1 MDSKYFPA
9 GLCSNIKSLKEY
21 KKNHYKTETYKY
33 DNKEESVNIK
43 ESLRMYNI
51 DYNIYLSMYDMLINK
66 LIKLE
71 SEYIKG
77 NNSIILRNN
86 LSKLNKEINGY
97 NNLAIQM
104 NINRVLLLREDDN
117 LNIPKL
123 KLIKCTIHNFDQ

>member
-1 MDSKYFPA
+1 MNSKHFLA
-9 GLCSNIKSLKEY
+9 GLCSNIQSLKEY
-21 KKNHYKTETYKY
+21 NKNQGKTEIYEY
-33 DNKEESVNIK
+33 DSKEEPVNIK
-43 ESLRMYNI
+43 ESLRIYNM
-51 DYNIYLSMYDMLINK
+51 DYNIYSSMYDMLINK

-97 NNLAIQM
+97 NNLAIKM